1 MSHKKES
8 YVKRCVSDQILSRSN
23 FLNTCLTEKMFQ
35 VEVVAVGVM
44 NQLWQNQ
51 RVYPH
56 FLYFVYK

>member
-44 NQLWQNQ
+44 NQL
-51 RVYPH
+51 
-56 FLYFVYK
+56 